1 MLKNDTVMQIHH
13 GRILQWQ
20 VGKSSQT
27 YYTTG
32 RQLTKKS
39 MGERNFMRR
48 DELLDVLQGDMMQ
61 FPNWYRFT
69 KERPSVVMIYPNN
82 AKGNKR
88 PNEAQSQQYQ
98 HYPARLPRHRLHRL
112 W

>member
-20 VGKSSQT
+20 VCKSSQA

-32 RQLTKKS
+32 GQLTKKEG

-48 DELLDVLQGDMMQ
+48 DELLDVLQGDTMQ

-69 KERPSVVMIYPNN
+69 EERPSVVMIYPNN

-88 PNEAQSQQYQ
+88 PNEAQSQQC
-98 HYPARLPRHRLHRL
+98 HHFSSKITEA
-112 W
+112 